1 MHRRSLLQRY
11 RSATWKTWLG
21 AALVAW
27 LLLAESLAVTHPL
40 DRDAHADGQPCAIC
54 LSVAHLGAAAP
65 AADVAF
71 ALSAA
76 TPLVVIAVV
85 LALSSSIPL
94 RRYARGPPSVSFAS

>member
-1 MHRRSLLQRY
+1 MPRQSLMRRC
-11 RSATWKTWLG
+11 RSATWRTWLG
-21 AALVAW
+21 AALVVW

-54 LSVAHLGAAAP
+54 LSVAHLGAGAV

-71 ALSAA
+71 VIEAA
-76 TPLVVIAVV
+76 APLIVVAVV
-85 LALSSSIPL
+85 LHLLSCVPL